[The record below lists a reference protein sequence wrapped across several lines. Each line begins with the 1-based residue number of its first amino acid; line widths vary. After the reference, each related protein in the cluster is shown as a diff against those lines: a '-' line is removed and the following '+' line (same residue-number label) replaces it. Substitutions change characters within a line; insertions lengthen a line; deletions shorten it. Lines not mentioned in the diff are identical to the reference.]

1 MRREEWSDRRLVRK
15 RSGDSDKLTRVAN
28 PHLTFTQMIPRDWQQ
43 ILSKKHN
50 PEPEASVTSHLQ
62 LVNINP
68 TTLEAV
74 MTNKIKPHLQRCKNW
89 SEREEAR
96 LVGELRK
103 GLGRQIVDR

>member
-89 SEREEAR
+89 REREEAR